1 MERGARN
8 SDGSVV
14 VIEAVAADLE
24 GVRERTRVVCSRL
37 NRTHADLVAIAVDL
51 FERELWAEGGTGLGA
66 LVDGARRHVPATH
79 SSAATDLA
87 RQCTVPQLR
96 RVLFPVRVPGR

>member
-14 VIEAVAADLE
+14 GIEAVAADVE
-24 GVRERTRVVCSRL
+24 AVRERTRAVCTRL

-51 FERELWAEGGTGLGA
+51 LERELWAEGGSGLRSTG
-66 LVDGARRHVPATH
+66 
-79 SSAATDLA
+79 
-87 RQCTVPQLR
+87 
-96 RVLFPVRVPGR
+96 